1 MKKTISFILILA
13 ICLSLASC
21 SVIDSIFGY
30 KYDDH
35 TLALAAPKINANYKD
50 YTADDYVEFLDKLSA
65 FSAKLTAEVY
75 ADTAGTK
82 NFVISP
88 VSVYMALA
96 LAAECASGETRDQIL
111 NAVGVTYE
119 EVQNFTRYL
128 YACCNKEYKTDE
140 KNPQIRGAEELSNSI
155 WVDND
160 VALLESGIN
169 NLATNYNCDMFSVNF
184 GSSEADRA
192 IRAYIKDKTHD
203 LIDSD
208 PNLSPETLITLI
220 NTFYL
225 KDTWNSYG
233 DNLSFTKSEYD
244 FVNADG
250 SITTTKLLRGYYNNG
265 KVYEGDG
272 YRTFFTRTL
281 CGFKIK
287 FIVPTDGH
295 TIDEVFTAEN
305 IYAVNGITDYGYR
318 DKENMIL
325 NHTRVF
331 FPEYEASYDGDLADT
346 LIEEFGIVDLFDV
359 DKCDMSNITDET
371 LVCEG
376 VVHKTY
382 LEVNKRG
389 IEGAAVTYLPNAG
402 DAGPGEY
409 EEVYHDF
416 VVDRAFGFILTD
428 AYGTVLFSGV
438 INTVE

>member
-1 MKKTISFILILA
+1 MKKIISFILILA

-21 SVIDSIFGY
+21 SVFDSIFGY
-30 KYDDH
+30 KYEEH
-35 TLALAAPKINANYKD
+35 ALALAAPKISANYKD
-50 YTADDYVEFLDKLSA
+50 YRADGYVEFLDKLSA

-128 YACCNKEYKTDE
+128 YACCNAEYKSNGLGNQTSA
-140 KNPQIRGAEELSNSI
+140 AEELSNSI

-160 VALLESGIN
+160 ATLLESGIN
-169 NLATNYNCDMFSVNF
+169 NLATNYNCDMFSVDF
-184 GSSEADRA
+184 ASDEASKA
-192 IRAYIKDKTHD
+192 IRAYIKDKTHG
-203 LIDSD
+203 LIDSAPD
-208 PNLSPETLITLI
+208 LSPETLITLI

-225 KDTWNSYG
+225 KDIWNPDG
-233 DNLSFTKSEYD
+233 DKLSFTESTYD

-265 KVYEGDG
+265 KVYEGDE
-272 YRTFFTRTL
+272 YRTFFTTTEHN
-281 CGFKIK
+281 FKIK
-287 FIVPTDGH
+287 FIVPTEGH
-295 TIDEVFTAEN
+295 TIDEVFTTEN
-305 IYAVNGITDYGYR
+305 IYAVDSITNYGYV
-318 DKENMIL
+318 DDENRL
-325 NHTRVF
+325 LHHTRVF
-331 FPEYEASYDGDLADT
+331 FPEYKASFDGDIADT
-346 LIEEFGIVDLFDV
+346 LMEDFGILDIFDV
-359 DKCDMSNITDET
+359 DKCDFSNITDEP

-376 VVHKTY
+376 VVHQAS
-382 LEVNKRG
+382 LEVNRRG
-389 IEGAAVTYLPNAG
+389 IEGAAVTYIPMAG
-402 DAGPGEY
+402 AAGPGEY
-409 EEVYHDF
+409 ENVYHDF
-416 VVDRAFGFILTD
+416 IVDRAFGFILTD